1 MIISIYISNYKQN
14 MDKFN
19 LNINIINN
27 YINIPTNSYFNK
39 FNKKLF
45 LCCQLLS
52 FNNKYIPYQMNYAS
66 NLDMFSVQYF

>member
-27 YINIPTNSYFNK
+27 YINIPTNLY
-39 FNKKLF
+39 LF
-45 LCCQLLS
+45 
-52 FNNKYIPYQMNYAS
+52 
-66 NLDMFSVQYF
+66 